1 MGIIFYG
8 AVSEVAQP
16 KEKDPPEYSDP
27 TGTFQIAPASDWDNS
42 KLPRKSAL
50 KGGGQPDSP
59 PATHTPSVQFSH
71 VDTIES
77 PPYEEMI
84 QVSEPKS
91 SPKATPVA
99 APRPKLKGGF
109 V

>member
-8 AVSEVAQP
+8 VVSEVAQP